1 MSTSLLWLL
10 MFLPMLGAV
19 VSYLIGRKNKTARN
33 YTVIAVALLEVILMA
48 VVFVQTMGGNTM
60 STGVEKV
67 LGLGLHFTTDGF
79 RSLYVL
85 IAALMWFAASL
96 FSKEYMGHGRNR
108 NRYYLFWLVTLG
120 AVAGVLLSADLYTTF
135 VFFELMSF
143 ASFVWVIQEENEGS
157 VHAGNLYLAIGVISG
172 LVMLMG
178 IMMLYHEFGT
188 VSMTE
193 VKELLSTSVELAET
207 AVSETKLFVIG
218 CLICVGF
225 AAKAGLFLLHVWLPK
240 AHTVAPAPASA
251 ILSGVLTKMGIFG
264 ILLVSGSMFLGNEVW
279 GLMLLAIGIL
289 TMFTGAFLAVFSIN
303 FKKTLACS
311 SVSQMGFIVTG
322 ISMYTLL
329 HENALAMN
337 GTLLHMINHSLIK
350 LVLFLTAGVIYMKT
364 HSLDLNEIRGY
375 GKNKPL
381 LHIAFAIGAYSIAGI
396 PLGSGYVSKTL
407 IHESMVEYMAELP
420 VGSVSTWVELAEIL
434 FLVTGGMTLAYMLK
448 LYIAVFWE
456 NGEAKEKPMCKWS
469 TLATVL
475 VPAAVL
481 LVFGLL
487 PNQTMDKVAEL
498 GRLTE
503 TAVTEGHHGAVNYFT
518 WTNLKGAV
526 ISISVGLVLY
536 FGFIRTVLM
545 KKVDGKKV
553 YVDRLPEWFDLEKN
567 VYQPIVLHFLPFV
580 FGFFSRVLDKLTDF
594 FALFMGKKVLKPKKK
609 HRPVPVGNGFSY
621 AVGSFLDRV
630 VHVLNVT
637 FFRKNP
643 IQKSYVNSLAIMSTE
658 MEATLNLV
666 GRSVSF
672 GLLLFCIGLVLTLL
686 YLLFF

>member
-1 MSTSLLWLL
+1 MGTILLWLL
-10 MFLPMLGAV
+10 ILLPVAGGIA
-19 VSYLIGRKNKTARN
+19 SYLVGRKNKTARD
-33 YTVIAVALLEVILMA
+33 YTVMA
-48 VVFVQTMGGNTM
+48 VTLAEAALAVVLLIQALGGNVL
-60 STGVEKV
+60 STGVEKF

-85 IAALMWFAASL
+85 TASLMWFAASV
-96 FSKEYMGHGRNR
+96 FSREYMGHGRNR
-108 NRYYLFWLVTLG
+108 NRYYLFWLITLG
-120 AVAGVLLSADLYTTF
+120 AVAGVLLSGDLYTTF

-157 VHAGNLYLAIGVISG
+157 IHAGKLYLAIGVISG

-188 VSMTE
+188 VTVTE
-193 VKELLSTSVELAET
+193 ITGILSTGVESVKGV
-207 AVSETKLFVIG
+207 VSETKLFVIG

-240 AHTVAPAPASA
+240 AHTAAPAPASA

-264 ILLVSGSMFLGNEVW
+264 IFVVTGGMFLGNEIW

-289 TMFTGAFLAVFSIN
+289 TMFTGAFLALFSIN

-311 SVSQMGFIVTG
+311 SVSQMGFIITG

-337 GTLLHMINHSLIK
+337 GTLLHMMNHSMIK
-350 LVLFLTAGVIYMKT
+350 LVLFLTAGIIYMKT
-364 HSLDLNEIRGY
+364 HSLDLNDIRGY

-381 LHIAFAIGAYSIAGI
+381 LHVAFAIGAYSIAGI

-407 IHESMVEYMAELP
+407 IHESMVEYMKEL
-420 VGSVSTWVELAEIL
+420 GAGTISTWVELAEIL

-456 NGEAKEKPMCKWS
+456 DGAAKEKPLCKNS
-469 TLATVL
+469 TLVTILAPAVL
-475 VPAAVL
+475 L

-487 PNQTMDKVAEL
+487 PNLTMDKMAEFGKLTEAAVAEN
-498 GRLTE
+498 
-503 TAVTEGHHGAVNYFT
+503 HHGTVHYFT
-518 WTNLKGAV
+518 WPNLKGAV

-536 FGFIRTVLM
+536 FGLIRTLLM
-545 KKVDGKKV
+545 KKVNGKRV
-553 YVDRLPEWFDLEKN
+553 YVDRLPEWFDLEKTI
-567 VYQPIVLHFLPFV
+567 YQPVVLHLLPFV

-594 FALFMGKKVLKPKKK
+594 FALVMGKKVLKPKKK
-609 HRPVPVGNGFSY
+609 HRPVPVGNGISY
-621 AVGSFLDRV
+621 ALGTFLDGI
-630 VHVLNVT
+630 VHMLNAT
-637 FFRKNP
+637 FCKKKP
-643 IQKSYVNSLAIMSTE
+643 IQKSYVNSLAIMTTE
-658 MEATLNLV
+658 MEATGNLV
-666 GRSVSF
+666 SRSVSF

-686 YLLFF
+686 YLLLS